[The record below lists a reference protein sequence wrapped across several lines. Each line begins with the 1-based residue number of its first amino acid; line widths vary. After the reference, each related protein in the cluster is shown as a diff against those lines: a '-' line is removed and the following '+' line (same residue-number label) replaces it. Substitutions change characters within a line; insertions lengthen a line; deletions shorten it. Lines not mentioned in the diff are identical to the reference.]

1 MLRQRKIKPI
11 LAEEGQKIT
20 KEITLHY
27 KVIGSIYSQNLEEPM
42 FQTANLITETQYQ
55 AFRKVNPDLP
65 NISLKSPGHT
75 VLLDQMQT
83 LFRNISL
90 YGSSIGLPDN
100 QELKIQQMLPS
111 VLGDET
117 MVYLSPVL
125 IVDDTVFEKAKGV
138 DYQVV
143 NVDVSGG
150 NNEK

>member
-83 LFRNISL
+83 LFGIFHYMDL
-90 YGSSIGLPDN
+90 
-100 QELKIQQMLPS
+100 
-111 VLGDET
+111 VLDCQ
-117 MVYLSPVL
+117 
-125 IVDDTVFEKAKGV
+125 IIK
-138 DYQVV
+138 
-143 NVDVSGG
+143 N
-150 NNEK
+150 